1 MREHGV
7 RAAQQVES
15 DDPRVVVHND
25 VAAAATPERETYRD
39 LLDNFPA
46 LVGRWR
52 SDGACDHLNQRWREF
67 TDVDE
72 RACLGD
78 GWLEAVHPDDRDR
91 LRAGVRTDHDA
102 EPPGEFR
109 LRRDDGDY
117 YRMAARWA
125 PLTTRDGETIGY
137 VCACSPVAAE
147 GAQEPAGPEA
157 AQVQALLPTLAQTIT
172 IGLESLSARERIAQQ
187 AAQLRGLTETAVLI
201 NTHRDVDEIL
211 DEVNRAAAELIG
223 AHQAVTSFT
232 EDDDWAHSINAVH
245 LSEKYAE
252 YRDFDETPDGSGIY
266 SVVCR
271 RNEPMRM
278 TQEELET
285 HPAWHGFG
293 EHAADH
299 PPMRGWLAAPL
310 VSSDGDNLGVIQLSD
325 KVDGGE
331 FTEDD
336 EAVLVQLAQLA
347 SVAIEKARLYEVE
360 AAQQVARF
368 REEMMAGLS
377 HDMQTPVAAI
387 VGIADMLAEEPDTP
401 ADQRLPLYETLVRQ
415 AHALRSLVQQF
426 LDFARLEGERPLP
439 LQRDVVDVV
448 PVIERVIERFDH
460 DREFIIGAP
469 RRLRPALADPDRL
482 EQVVGNLV
490 GNAVRYSDGP
500 IRVVARER
508 GDEVVID
515 VVDNGPGIAEED
527 LPRLFGKFQRGGTAT
542 GTSGSGL
549 GLYISRA
556 IAEAH
561 GGSLS
566 VHSTVGV
573 GSHFRVAIPA
583 VTREGQT
590 S

>member
-1 MREHGV
+1 MREQGV
-7 RAAQQVES
+7 RAAPQQE
-15 DDPRVVVHND
+15 DPGDPRVVVPHD
-25 VAAAATPERETYRD
+25 AAGATSERETYRD

-52 SDGACDHLNQRWREF
+52 SDGACDHLNRRWRDF
-67 TDVDE
+67 TDIDE
-72 RACLGD
+72 RACFGD
-78 GWLEAVHPDDRDR
+78 GWLETVHPDDRDR
-91 LRAGVRTDHDA
+91 LRAGLRTDQDA
-102 EPPGEFR
+102 ELPGEFR

-117 YRMAARWA
+117 HRVVAHWA
-125 PLTTRDGETIGY
+125 PLTTRAGETIGY
-137 VCACSPVAAE
+137 VCACSPVAADGAE
-147 GAQEPAGPEA
+147 GLAPDV
-157 AQVQALLPTLAQTIT
+157 AQVQALLPTLAETIT

-187 AAQLRGLTETAVLI
+187 AGQLRGLTETAVLI

-211 DEVNRAAAELIG
+211 DEVTRAAAELIG
-223 AHQAVTSFT
+223 THQATTSFV
-232 EDDDWAHSINAVH
+232 EDGDWAESINTVH
-245 LSEKYAE
+245 LSERYAE

-271 RNEPMRM
+271 RNEPMRL

-285 HPAWHGFG
+285 HPAWQGFG

-310 VSSDGDNLGVIQLSD
+310 VSSDGENLGVIQLSD
-325 KVDGGE
+325 KADGGE

-347 SVAIEKARLYEVE
+347 SVAIEKAHLYEVE

-401 ADQRLPLYETLVRQ
+401 ADHRLPLYETLSRQ

-515 VVDNGPGIAEED
+515 VVDSGPGISEED
-527 LPRLFGKFQRGGTAT
+527 LPRLFDKFQRGGTAA

-566 VHSTVGV
+566 VQSTVGV
-573 GSHFRVAIPA
+573 GSHFRVAIPTA
-583 VTREGQT
+583 AAGDGG
-590 S
+590 SS

>member
-1 MREHGV
+1 MREQGV
-7 RAAQQVES
+7 RAAPQQEDH
-15 DDPRVVVHND
+15 DDPRVVVPHD
-25 VAAAATPERETYRD
+25 AAGGTSERETYRD

-52 SDGACDHLNQRWREF
+52 SDGACDHLNRRWRDF
-67 TDVDE
+67 TDLDE

-78 GWLEAVHPDDRDR
+78 GWLETVHPDDRDQ
-91 LRAGVRTDHDA
+91 LRAGLRTDQDA
-102 EPPGEFR
+102 ELPGEFR
-109 LRRDDGDY
+109 LRRDDGEY
-117 YRMAARWA
+117 YRVVAHWA
-125 PLTTRDGETIGY
+125 PLRTRAGETIGY

-147 GAQEPAGPEA
+147 GADGLAPDA
-157 AQVQALLPTLAQTIT
+157 AQVQALLPTLAETIT

-187 AAQLRGLTETAVLI
+187 AGQLRGLTETAVLI

-211 DEVNRAAAELIG
+211 DEVTRAAAELVG
-223 AHQAVTSFT
+223 THQATTSFV
-232 EDDDWAHSINAVH
+232 EDGDWAESINSVYLA
-245 LSEKYAE
+245 ERYAE

-271 RNEPMRM
+271 RNEPMRL
-278 TQEELET
+278 TQKELET
-285 HPAWHGFG
+285 HPAWQGFG
-293 EHAADH
+293 EHAGDH
-299 PPMRGWLAAPL
+299 PPMRAWLAAPL
-310 VSSDGDNLGVIQLSD
+310 VSSDGENLGVIQLSD
-325 KVDGGE
+325 KTDGGE

-347 SVAIEKARLYEVE
+347 SVAIEKAHLYEVE

-448 PVIERVIERFDH
+448 PVIERVIERYDH

-515 VVDNGPGIAEED
+515 VVDSGPGISEED
-527 LPRLFGKFQRGGTAT
+527 LPRLFDKFQRGGTAA

-573 GSHFRVAIPA
+573 GSHFRVAIPTVA
-583 VTREGQT
+583 GDGG
-590 S
+590 SS